1 MEEQVQKL
9 ITHDEFI
16 LWMRRKKLTQIQV
29 GMLCGCGSRGAWMW
43 VHNPKRFNASI
54 ARVVIDI
61 MDRVPGA
68 LERRIEQIGETWK
81 K

>member
-29 GMLCGCGSRGAWMW
+29 GLLCGCGAKAAHTW
-43 VHNPKRFNASI
+43 VKNPRRFEASI

-61 MDRVPGA
+61 MVRVPGA
-68 LERRIEQIGETWK
+68 MERRIEQIGEAWK